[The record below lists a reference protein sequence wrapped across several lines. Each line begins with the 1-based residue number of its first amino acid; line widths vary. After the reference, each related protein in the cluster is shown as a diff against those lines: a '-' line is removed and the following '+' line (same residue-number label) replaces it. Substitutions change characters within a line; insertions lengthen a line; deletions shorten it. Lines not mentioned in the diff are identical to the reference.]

1 MTSCHPAPEPAA
13 PHCCGHGT
21 TSPTSP
27 VTPGTVYT
35 CPMHLDVRQEGPG
48 VCPDCGMALEPDAA
62 PVPGASGYTCPMH
75 PDVIEAE
82 PGSCPDCGMALE
94 PMGIVLDTGPDPELV
109 DMRHRFWVSL
119 AFALPLFVIAMG
131 EMVFGRAMHGAA
143 SPETWLWIQLGL
155 TTPIVVWG
163 GWPFMQR
170 GWRSLVTRK
179 LNMFTLIAIGSGVA
193 YAYSLVATITPGSF
207 PDGFR
212 NPAGTVPVY
221 FEAAGVII
229 TLELLGQ
236 VLELVARARTGDAI
250 RALLD
255 LAPPTARRIETDGT
269 EHDVALAAVKPGDML
284 RVRAGEKIPVDGEI
298 VEGRSAIDEAMITGE
313 PMPAEKGPGDA
324 AIGGTIN
331 GAATFTMRAGHVGAD
346 TLLARIVAQVAQAQR
361 SRAPAQRL
369 ADKVAGWFVPAVILA
384 AIVTAV
390 MWGAFG
396 PPPSLAF
403 AIVNAVAVLIIAC
416 PCALGL
422 ATPMSVMVGIG
433 RGARAGILFRD
444 AESLEL
450 LATVDTL
457 VVDKTGTLTAG
468 RPRLVAVE
476 PLGKYSE
483 SQMLGFA
490 AAIEA
495 GSEHPLA
502 TAVLAAYRD
511 LGLSPILEADGISI
525 EPGMGL
531 RGRAGGLDVVLG
543 NQRLMHH
550 LDIPLEDNDETTR
563 QHRQLGRTV
572 SWLAIDG
579 AIAGRIIV
587 EDPIKETSP
596 AAVAELK
603 RDGLR
608 IVMLSGDSKGTAQA
622 VADRLGIDDVMAEV
636 SPDDKGEAIRQ
647 LQRDGHTV
655 AMAGDGI
662 NDAVGLAEA
671 DVGIAMGTGA
681 DIAME
686 AAGITL
692 VKGDLSAI
700 ARARHLSAATRR
712 NIRQNLFFAFIYN
725 GAGIP
730 IAAGILFPP
739 FGILLN
745 PMIASAAMSLSSI
758 SVISNALRLRRI
770 RL

>member
-1 MTSCHPAPEPAA
+1 MTTCHPTPEPAA
-13 PHCCGHGT
+13 PNCCGQDAT
-21 TSPTSP
+21 PPTGP
-27 VTPGTVYT
+27 AIPGAIYT

-62 PVPGASGYTCPMH
+62 PVPGVGGYTCPMH

-109 DMRHRFWVSL
+109 DMRRRFRVSL
-119 AFALPLFVIAMG
+119 VFALPLFIIAMG
-131 EMVFGRAMHGAA
+131 EMISGDTMQGAA
-143 SPETWLWIQLGL
+143 SPATWLWIQLGL
-155 TTPIVVWG
+155 TTPIVIWG

-179 LNMFTLIAIGSGVA
+179 LNMFTLIAIGTGVA
-193 YAYSLVATITPGSF
+193 YAYSLVATVAPDAF

-212 NPAGTVPVY
+212 SPAGTVPVY

-229 TLELLGQ
+229 TLVLLG
-236 VLELVARARTGDAI
+236 
-250 RALLD
+250 
-255 LAPPTARRIETDGT
+255 PTARRIEADGT
-269 EHDVALAAVKPGDML
+269 EHDVALAAVKSGDML
-284 RVRAGEKIPVDGEI
+284 RVRAGEKVPVDGKI
-298 VEGRSAIDEAMITGE
+298 VEGRAAIDEAMITGE
-313 PMPAEKGPGDA
+313 PMPAEKGPEDA
-324 AIGGTIN
+324 VIGGTIN
-331 GAATFTMRAGHVGAD
+331 GATTFTMRAGHVGAD

-369 ADKVAGWFVPAVILA
+369 ADQVSAWFVPLVILA
-384 AIVTAV
+384 AVATAI

-396 PPPSLAF
+396 PPPSLAY

-457 VVDKTGTLTAG
+457 VVDKTGTLTEG

-476 PLGKYSE
+476 PLGEHSE
-483 SQMLGFA
+483 SQMLGLA

-495 GSEHPLA
+495 GSEHPLT
-502 TAVLAAYRD
+502 TAVLAAYRERA
-511 LGLSPILEADGISI
+511 EAPVPEAEGISI

-531 RGRAGGLDVVLG
+531 RGRAGGQDVVLG

-550 LDIPLEDNDETTR
+550 LDIPLDDADEAAR

-579 AIAGRIIV
+579 MVAGRIVV
-587 EDPIKETSP
+587 EDPIKETTA

-608 IVMLSGDSKGTAQA
+608 IVMLSGDARGTAQA

-681 DIAME
+681 DVAME

-712 NIRQNLFFAFIYN
+712 NIRQNLFFAFVYN

-730 IAAGILFPP
+730 IAAGVLFPP

-745 PMIASAAMSLSSI
+745 PMIASAAMSLSSV